1 MSQLIS
7 RDGIGV
13 GDLGAYEASPNAVV
27 YLPLVR
33 R

>member
-7 RDGIGV
+7 PDGIGV
-13 GDLGAYEASPNAVV
+13 GDLGAYEASPSTVV